1 MARRSTAPL
10 IFHENN
16 TELIYSAPD
25 TTKSIRPQLDPC
37 DLQRTSK

>member
-1 MARRSTAPL
+1 MNNSDMARRSTAPL

-25 TTKSIRPQLDPC
+25 T
-37 DLQRTSK
+37 